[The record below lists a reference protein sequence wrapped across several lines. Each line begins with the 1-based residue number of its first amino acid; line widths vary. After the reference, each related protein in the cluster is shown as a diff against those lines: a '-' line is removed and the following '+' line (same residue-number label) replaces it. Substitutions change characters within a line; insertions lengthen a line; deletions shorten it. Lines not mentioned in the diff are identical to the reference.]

1 MGKGLQNG
9 KANGQAAKDSSP
21 AKQSLIDSKG
31 ASKNQTPSKRPA
43 EVGGLVR
50 KR

>member
-1 MGKGLQNG
+1 MGEGLQIGKTNG
-9 KANGQAAKDSSP
+9 HATKGSSP
-21 AKQSLIDSKG
+21 AKQSLIDSKEP
-31 ASKNQTPSKRPA
+31 SKKQTLSKRPA